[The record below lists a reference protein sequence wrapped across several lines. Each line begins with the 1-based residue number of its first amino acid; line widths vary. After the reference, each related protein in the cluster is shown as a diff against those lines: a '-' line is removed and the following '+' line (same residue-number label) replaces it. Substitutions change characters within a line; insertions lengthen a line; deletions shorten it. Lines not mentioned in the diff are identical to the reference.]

1 MGSGEEG
8 DRVGR
13 SLLSISQGLLLTMT
27 FRLSDQD
34 TIASSGAYTYG
45 SARISEDMAPG
56 DSTIVVS
63 AFDPQYL
70 GPFTLK
76 VDCTFPFDLV
86 PIPQEGAGMYDK
98 AIRGSW

>member
-1 MGSGEEG
+1 
-8 DRVGR
+8 
-13 SLLSISQGLLLTMT
+13 
-27 FRLSDQD
+27 
-34 TIASSGAYTYG
+34 
-45 SARISEDMAPG
+45 MAPG

>member
-1 MGSGEEG
+1 MSE
-8 DRVGR
+8 
-13 SLLSISQGLLLTMT
+13 QG
-27 FRLSDQD
+27 

-45 SARISEDMAPG
+45 SARFSKDMTPG

-76 VDCTFPFDLV
+76 VECTFPFDLV
-86 PIPQEGAGMYDK
+86 AIPQEGAGMYDK
-98 AIRGSW
+98 VIGGSWCVYFVCGCSEYD

>member
-1 MGSGEEG
+1 
-8 DRVGR
+8 
-13 SLLSISQGLLLTMT
+13 MT
-27 FRLSDQD
+27 SRLSEQD

-45 SARISEDMAPG
+45 SARISKDMAPG

-76 VDCTFPFDLV
+76 VECTFPFDLV
-86 PIPQEGAGMYDK
+86 PIPQEGAGMYNK
-98 AIRGSW
+98 AIRGWWYVLLFCTVSWRAVLTMGMV